1 MKYSSFKNFLIL
13 FFTTIVIFD
22 IIDTA
27 SAGMFGGEAKNSDD
41 KSAAYILDVQENS
54 ICNGAI
60 PADICGFARHETAD
74 TSIRPLTTTNAG
86 LEAIEASFATA
97 HDDQQTD
104 GAQSSRLGY
113 APSDEATITEDS
125 ADHRFKVWFEDT
137 FAHYDGRTLSGS
149 IWTQEAGIDYI
160 WNNRFLI
167 GVMGRYDTGTFD
179 DFSTNGTFYG
189 EGVTAGVG
197 MGTLLGHGMTL
208 DGYLSYTWLE
218 YESEAGTLSA
228 ATQARRIDASVN
240 LAGQYAISEDVTL
253 EPNARYT
260 YTREQQDAYRWSN
273 GLPIAA
279 STTSSGLLSVGSGLR
294 YSIDEA
300 SGGSLSFYV
309 SAHGDYDFVIEKG
322 QSSTPLPTLDHQWTA
337 RLSIGM
343 NGALSN
349 GVSVSLDGEIDRLGA
364 DAYTGYTGTARI
376 SIPLN

>member
-1 MKYSSFKNFLIL
+1 MSP
-13 FFTTIVIFD
+13 
-22 IIDTA
+22 IDTMTVSESS
-27 SAGMFGGEAKNSDD
+27 SAQN
-41 KSAAYILDVQENS
+41 LHVQERS
-54 ICNGAI
+54 TCNGI
-60 PADICGFARHETAD
+60 VLLESCGLSSHEAAD

-125 ADHRFKVWFEDT
+125 ADHRLKVWFEDT
-137 FAHYDGRTLSGS
+137 FAYYDGRTLSGS

-179 DFSTNGTFYG
+179 DFSTNGTFDG
-189 EGVTAGVG
+189 EGVTAGVR
-197 MGTLLGHGMTL
+197 MGTLLGLGMTL

-228 ATQARRIDASVN
+228 ATQARRMDASVN

-279 STTSSGLLSVGSGLR
+279 STTSSGVLSVGSGLR
-294 YSIDEA
+294 YSFNEA
-300 SGGSLSFYV
+300 SGGSLSVYV
-309 SAHGDYDFVIEKG
+309 SAHGDYDFAIEKG
-322 QSSTPLPTLDHQWTA
+322 QSSTPLPTLDDVWSA
-337 RLSIGM
+337 RLGIGM

-349 GVSVSLDGEIDRLGA
+349 GISVSLEGEIDRLGA
-364 DAYTGYTGTARI
+364 DAYTRYTGTARI